1 MKAYSELAL
10 LLSAPAAPVILR
22 ADALGGPRGGGGG
35 RWRRIFSVSVEYL
48 ENTAPQPKDVERAE
62 AMLRAA
68 AAAGADLAGDGSL
81 DMLTRHALNAL
92 CSGQHAAV
100 VDTGFRKGSSP
111 HAAYASLLRSL
122 GAEPWRALARLSAVN
137 RARLLESIF
146 DWICGPSLQGPHPSV
161 AASRGLMK
169 TYAGGLPTVRQPV
182 THPSTQSPSSQRR
195 GNRSVSLTHL
205 LAWSQPS

>member
-1 MKAYSELAL
+1 M
-10 LLSAPAAPVILR
+10 
-22 ADALGGPRGGGGG
+22 
-35 RWRRIFSVSVEYL
+35 
-48 ENTAPQPKDVERAE
+48 
-62 AMLRAA
+62 
-68 AAAGADLAGDGSL
+68 AGDGSL
-81 DMLTRHALNAL
+81 EMLTRHALNAL

-122 GAEPWRALARLSAVN
+122 GAEPWRALARLSAAQ

-182 THPSTQSPSSQRR
+182 TPPSTEPVLPTQRQSGSQ
-195 GNRSVSLTHL
+195 SVSPPSMEDTYTPVSATHL
-205 LAWSQPS
+205 LARRTGPRAHRRR